1 MSRPCEFCLAVV
13 QWSDGT
19 LKNLATYPWTL
30 TVVISKAASAAAS
43 MGSSP
48 NFHHM
53 SFLIFA
59 HAPASC
65 DRIAGRPFK
74 KPFDDTSAS
83 LPILI
88 LKKPEGHCS
97 FEQTETPFF
106 QLSTE

>member
-1 MSRPCEFCLAVV
+1 
-13 QWSDGT
+13 
-19 LKNLATYPWTL
+19 
-30 TVVISKAASAAAS
+30 

-48 NFHHM
+48 KLYHM
-53 SFLIFA
+53 QTLVYA
-59 HAPASC
+59 YTPASC

-88 LKKPEGHCS
+88 LKMPEGHCL